1 MLDGEK
7 VFARAEAAVRI
18 EITAIRPDLKGRW
31 RPVVP
36 KDVGLEPDDWLL
48 ASDRIVTRF
57 SDSIGRPVGM
67 TDPERAQYRTKRLIE
82 FVVALADRGDTQIQA
97 FSATFKVAGK

>member
-7 VFARAEAAVRI
+7 IFARAEAAVRI
-18 EITAIRPDLKGRW
+18 EITAIKPELRGRW

-36 KDVGLEPDDWLL
+36 KDVGLEPDDWRL
-48 ASDRIVTRF
+48 ASARMTERF
-57 SDSIGRPVGM
+57 AASIGRPVVV

-82 FVVALADRGDTQIQA
+82 FVVALADRGDKQMLA
-97 FSATFKVAGK
+97 LSATFKVAGK